1 MRIKERILKTS
12 VLLFL
17 VFLTLLSVSQ
27 TFAYWASSVTGN
39 NATTQGSIN
48 IGTWS
53 TMTQEE
59 ETLSDFELFLNEL
72 LDPASTYYD
81 PDATAIYDT
90 TQVVDGATVTFNSI
104 SLEGHDWDILGTG
117 EIPNNGKAPRIGF
130 VQLVDRSLNTSN
142 IPVHPILPPAPG
154 DVDANYSDY
163 SYFAV
168 NDISNNKTGNPY
180 SIRLNYEVQMT
191 LSEPLTNVTNISF
204 YAFRSFY
211 VTAWPDNDPHPYNR
225 TDDYPLAT
233 NRAFTVSVS
242 SDGINFTNI
251 GSAVPGTS
259 TSLSANFNY
268 YSYNIPSQFLNQP
281 IYIRIYYNGAT
292 IKTGGNINYSRL
304 IIDELTIT
312 HNN

>member
-17 VFLTLLSVSQ
+17 VFLTLLSISQ

-39 NATTQGSIN
+39 NTTAQGTIN

-59 ETLSDFELFLNEL
+59 ETVSDFELFLNEL

-81 PDATAIYDT
+81 PDAAAIYDT
-90 TQVVDGATVTFNSI
+90 TKVVDGATVTFNSI
-104 SLEGHDWDILGTG
+104 LLEGHDWDILGTG
-117 EIPNNGKAPRIGF
+117 EIPVNGKAPRIGF
-130 VQLVDRSLNTSN
+130 IQLVDRSLNTSG

-154 DVDANYSDY
+154 DSDANYPDY

-168 NDISNNKTGNPY
+168 NDISNNLTSNHY

-191 LSEPLTNVTNISF
+191 LSEPLNNVTNISF
-204 YAFRSFY
+204 YALRSLY
-211 VTAWPDNDPHPYNR
+211 VTAYPDNDPHPYNR
-225 TDDYPLAT
+225 TDDYPLASS
-233 NRAFTVSVS
+233 RSFIVSVS
-242 SDGINFTNI
+242 SDGVNFTSI
-251 GSAVPGTS
+251 GTGVPGTS
-259 TSLSANFNY
+259 TSLSANFNF
-268 YSYNIPSQFLNQP
+268 YSYAIPSQFLNQP
-281 IYIRIYYNGAT
+281 LYVRIYYNGAT
-292 IKTGGNINYSRL
+292 LKNRGTVDYSRL

-312 HNN
+312 HDN

>member
-1 MRIKERILKTS
+1 MSIKERILKTS

-39 NATTQGSIN
+39 NATAQGTIN
-48 IGTWS
+48 IGSWS
-53 TMTQEE
+53 TMTPEE
-59 ETLSDFELFLNEL
+59 ETVSDLELFMDEL

-81 PDATAIYDT
+81 PDAAAIYDP

-104 SLEGHDWDILGTG
+104 SLEGYDWDILGIG
-117 EIPNNGKAPRIGF
+117 EVPIFRRAPRMGF
-130 VQLVDRSLNTSN
+130 VQLVDRSLNTSS

-154 DVDANYSDY
+154 DPNANYPDY

-168 NDISNNKTGNPY
+168 NDISNNLTNNTY
-180 SIRLNYEVQMT
+180 SIRLNYGVQMT
-191 LSEPLTNVTNISF
+191 LSEPISNVTNISF
-204 YAFRSFY
+204 YALRSLY
-211 VTAWPDNDPHPYNR
+211 VTANPDNDPHPYNK
-225 TDDYPLAT
+225 TDDYQLAS

-242 SDGINFTNI
+242 SDGVNFTNI

-281 IYIRIYYNGAT
+281 IYIRIYYNGEPVRGFLSA
-292 IKTGGNINYSRL
+292 NYSRL

-312 HNN
+312 HGN